1 MSENTIGVDE
11 KKERATPVPTA
22 QFIEIYQTSESV
34 AEVAERTGLATH
46 TVSQRASMYRT
57 KHNIALKQMPN
68 AGAGARN
75 DWDELRALAARLR
88 PEDESEDSTNLDSVA
103 TEE

>member
-11 KKERATPVPTA
+11 KKERATPVPAA

-57 KHNIALKQMPN
+57 KHKIALKQMPN
-68 AGAGARN
+68 AGTGARN

-88 PEDESEDSTNLDSVA
+88 PEEESEDAEDDSVA

>member
-1 MSENTIGVDE
+1 MSEITGQNNE
-11 KKERATPVPTA
+11 KRERAASVTAA

-34 AEVAERTGLATH
+34 AEVAEKTGLATN
-46 TVSQRASMYRT
+46 TVSQRASLYRK

-88 PEDESEDSTNLDSVA
+88 PEEESEDAEDDSVA

>member
-1 MSENTIGVDE
+1 MSENTIGNDD
-11 KKERATPVPTA
+11 KRERAAPVDAKT
-22 QFIEIYQTSESV
+22 FIEVYQTSESV

-46 TVSQRASMYRT
+46 TVSQRASLYRK

-75 DWDELRALAARLR
+75 DWEELRALANSLR
-88 PEDESEDSTNLDSVA
+88 PEEESEDADDSDA
-103 TEE
+103 TEA